1 MAPYFIADFSTNSNG
16 NLEASYVK
24 NSSDERTENISEAK
38 IFESKQDA
46 DRHVIERDSESQVV
60 FFRAK

>member
-1 MAPYFIADFSTNSNG
+1 MAPYFVADFSTNNNG
-16 NLEASYVK
+16 SLEASYVK

-46 DRHVIERDSESQVV
+46 ENHVIKHDSESQIV
-60 FFRAK
+60 FFRR